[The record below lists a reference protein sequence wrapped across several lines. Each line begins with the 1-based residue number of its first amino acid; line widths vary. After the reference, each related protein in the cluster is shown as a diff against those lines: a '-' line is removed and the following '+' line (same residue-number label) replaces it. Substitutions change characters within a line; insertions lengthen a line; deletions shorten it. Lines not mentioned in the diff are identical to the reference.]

1 MSLLLRSLPAVAL
14 RARSSVLIPL
24 PLLFLPFRRPKL
36 TPSELLRRRAF
47 SSVSASASSS
57 ETLSVPPPTQPLSSS
72 ADTNVNSLE
81 WVGRTAFCGEL
92 SEPDVGRR
100 VRLCGWVALHRV
112 HGGLTFLSLRDHTG
126 IVQVTTLPD
135 EFPEAHL
142 VVNDLRL
149 EYVIAVEGV
158 VRLRPIESIN
168 KKMKTGFIE
177 VAAEHVHV
185 LNAVRSK
192 LPFLVTTAD
201 DAKDSTKE
209 EIRLR
214 YRCLD
219 LRRPH
224 MNSNIMLRHRVVKL
238 IRRYLEDVHGFV
250 EIETPILSRS
260 TPEGARDYLVPSRI
274 QPGTFYA
281 LPQSPQLFKQ
291 MLMVSGFD
299 KYYQIARCFRD
310 EDLRADRQPEFTQ
323 LDMEMAFTPL
333 ENMLTLNE
341 DLIRKVFLEIKG
353 VELPNPFPR
362 LTYSEA
368 MRRYGSDR
376 PDMRFDLEL
385 KDVSDVF
392 RNSSFKVFAD
402 TLSSG
407 GIIKAICVPS
417 GAKSYSNSA
426 LKKGDIYN
434 EAIKS
439 GAKGLPF
446 LKVSNDGTLEGI
458 PALVS
463 SLDTTARNQLLRQ
476 LSADSGDLVLFA
488 VGNHASV
495 NKILDRLRLHVAH
508 ELGLIDPSKHSILWV
523 TDFPMFEWNES
534 EERLEALHHPFTAP
548 NPDDM
553 KDLAS
558 ARALAYDMVYN
569 GVEIGGG
576 SLRIYKRE
584 VQEKVLEIV
593 GISREQAEA
602 KFGYLL
608 EALDMGAPPHGGIA
622 YGLDRLA
629 MLLAG
634 TNSIRDV
641 IAFPKTTTAQ
651 CALTRAPSDVDPQQ
665 LKDLSFQTTINLLK
679 QVLIQALYAN
689 GAWFSQILLEIDT
702 YMQSLW
708 EMFISSSPDVYDS
721 LRRTE
726 LLGST
731 AKFLMNWKRKLNC
744 GTPPVVRFAGA
755 GADEF
760 CHGGLEDK
768 CPQASQHTNDNRVK
782 NGLMV
787 VGVFDLLM
795 GVFNRTALPEFG
807 LRSSVAKMGLSNPLL
822 VRRGS

>member
-1 MSLLLRSLPAVAL
+1 
-14 RARSSVLIPL
+14 
-24 PLLFLPFRRPKL
+24 
-36 TPSELLRRRAF
+36 
-47 SSVSASASSS
+47 
-57 ETLSVPPPTQPLSSS
+57 
-72 ADTNVNSLE
+72 
-81 WVGRTAFCGEL
+81 
-92 SEPDVGRR
+92 
-100 VRLCGWVALHRV
+100 
-112 HGGLTFLSLRDHTG
+112 
-126 IVQVTTLPD
+126 
-135 EFPEAHL
+135 
-142 VVNDLRL
+142 
-149 EYVIAVEGV
+149 
-158 VRLRPIESIN
+158 
-168 KKMKTGFIE
+168 MK
-177 VAAEHVHV
+177 
-185 LNAVRSK
+185 
-192 LPFLVTTAD
+192 
-201 DAKDSTKE
+201 
-209 EIRLR
+209 
-214 YRCLD
+214 
-219 LRRPH
+219 
-224 MNSNIMLRHRVVKL
+224 
-238 IRRYLEDVHGFV
+238 
-250 EIETPILSRS
+250 
-260 TPEGARDYLVPSRI
+260 
-274 QPGTFYA
+274 PGTFYA

-299 KYYQIARCFRD
+299 KYYQIAR
-310 EDLRADRQPEFTQ
+310 ADRQPEFTQ

-333 ENMLTLNE
+333 EDMLKLNE
-341 DLIRKVFLEIKG
+341 DLIRKVFREIKG

-368 MRRYGSDR
+368 MSRYGSDR
-376 PDMRFDLEL
+376 PDMRFDVEL

-463 SLDTTARNQLLRQ
+463 SLDTTGQNHLLKQ
-476 LSADSGDLVLFA
+476 LSADSGDLILFA

-523 TDFPMFEWNES
+523 TDFPMFEWNDF

-576 SLRIYKRE
+576 SLRIFKRE

-641 IAFPKTTTAQ
+641 IAFPK
-651 CALTRAPSDVDPQQ
+651 
-665 LKDLSFQTTINLLK
+665 
-679 QVLIQALYAN
+679 
-689 GAWFSQILLEIDT
+689 
-702 YMQSLW
+702 
-708 EMFISSSPDVYDS
+708 
-721 LRRTE
+721 RR
-726 LLGST
+726 
-731 AKFLMNWKRKLNC
+731 
-744 GTPPVVRFAGA
+744 
-755 GADEF
+755 
-760 CHGGLEDK
+760 
-768 CPQASQHTNDNRVK
+768 
-782 NGLMV
+782 
-787 VGVFDLLM
+787 
-795 GVFNRTALPEFG
+795 LPN
-807 LRSSVAKMGLSNPLL
+807 APLL
-822 VRRGS
+822 VHPLMSIPSS